1 MNEHGGKRGGA
12 GRPKGSSNE
21 TNKKVRNFIKE
32 ILTGQQDKFLK
43 ELEKL
48 EGKQF
53 IDAWT
58 TLIEYS
64 VPKLQRTELVGDEE
78 KPLVIDVTKLD
89 EQTIRGLLKGVDEGD
104 SEGGVTEA

>member
-1 MNEHGGKRGGA
+1 M
-12 GRPKGSSNE
+12 
-21 TNKKVRNFIKE
+21 T
-32 ILTGQQDKFLK
+32 LK
-43 ELEKL
+43 
-48 EGKQF
+48 GKQF

-78 KPLVIDVTKLD
+78 QPLVIDVTKLD

-104 SEGGVTEA
+104 SESGVTEA